1 MQGWQHPGFASPNS
15 RMTSMPPA
23 RALSLL
29 TLALCAA
36 TAQAGDGPGCQEHK
50 LFGDERRF
58 ECAVES
64 APGGTPPRFVA
75 LFSGGHDDT
84 MASLKVQAD
93 GADSACGAGSK
104 PELMGEDGNV
114 SLLCHLP
121 VGGLSPGSH
130 VITVHL
136 RWSHAQYE
144 GFKLER

>member
-1 MQGWQHPGFASPNS
+1 
-15 RMTSMPPA
+15 MPSA
-23 RALSLL
+23 RAPSLL
-29 TLALCAA
+29 MLALCAA
-36 TAQAGDGPGCQEHK
+36 TAQAGEGAGCQEHK

-58 ECAVES
+58 ECAIES
-64 APGGTPPRFVA
+64 TPGGTLPRFVV

-93 GADSACGAGSK
+93 GIDSACGAGSK

-114 SLLCHLP
+114 SLLCHLK
-121 VGGLSPGSH
+121 VGGLPAGGH

-144 GFKLER
+144 GFRLER

>member
-1 MQGWQHPGFASPNS
+1 
-15 RMTSMPPA
+15 MPPA
-23 RALSLL
+23 RALLLFTL
-29 TLALCAA
+29 TLCVAA
-36 TAQAGDGPGCQEHK
+36 SHAADAPAACQEHK

-58 ECAVES
+58 ECAID
-64 APGGTPPRFVA
+64 AMRGGTPPRFVA

-93 GADSACGAGSK
+93 GADSVCGAGSK

-121 VGGLSPGSH
+121 VSGLSAGKH

>member
-1 MQGWQHPGFASPNS
+1 MLSP
-15 RMTSMPPA
+15 
-23 RALSLL
+23 RALSLPV
-29 TLALCAA
+29 LALPVVTVAHA
-36 TAQAGDGPGCQEHK
+36 TGPACQEHQ

-58 ECAVES
+58 ECTVE
-64 APGGTPPRFVA
+64 ATPGSTPPRFIA

-93 GADSACGAGSK
+93 GIDAACGAGSK

-121 VGGLSPGSH
+121 VGPLSPGTHH
-130 VITVHL
+130 VTVQL

-144 GFKLER
+144 GFRLEP